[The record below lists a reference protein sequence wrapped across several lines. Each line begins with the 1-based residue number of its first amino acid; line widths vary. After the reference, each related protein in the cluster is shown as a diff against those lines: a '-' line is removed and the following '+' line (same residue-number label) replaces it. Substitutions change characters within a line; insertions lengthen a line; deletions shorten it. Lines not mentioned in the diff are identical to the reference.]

1 MSHLFIF
8 VFISITLGDSLKK
21 DSATIYVKS
30 VLLMFSS
37 KSFIVSGLTYRFL
50 IQFEFIFVYGV
61 KEYPNF
67 LFLTCSC
74 SVFPMDQSCQASL
87 SMGFLGKNTGVG
99 CHSLLQGIF
108 PTQASN
114 SVLPHC
120 RPIL

>member
-1 MSHLFIF
+1 
-8 VFISITLGDSLKK
+8 
-21 DSATIYVKS
+21 
-30 VLLMFSS
+30 MFSS

-67 LFLTCSC
+67 LFLTYSC
-74 SVFPMDQSCQASL
+74 SVFPMDQGRQASL